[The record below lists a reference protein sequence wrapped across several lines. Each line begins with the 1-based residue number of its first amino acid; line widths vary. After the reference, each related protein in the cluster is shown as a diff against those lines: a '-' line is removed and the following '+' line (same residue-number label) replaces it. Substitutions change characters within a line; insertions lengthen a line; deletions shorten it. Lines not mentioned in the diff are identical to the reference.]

1 MPCWRVNLDN
11 PDPDRNLGS
20 ERGQVGVVCILRCSP
35 AVVQRPNN
43 AWEKSTMSE
52 SDWRSP
58 EAYAIM
64 QDAEAAD
71 FAWEFLR
78 RNADYREDHRRLQNG
93 GSVFAVNRKF
103 RQRWGLSFRG

>member
-1 MPCWRVNLDN
+1 
-11 PDPDRNLGS
+11 
-20 ERGQVGVVCILRCSP
+20 
-35 AVVQRPNN
+35 
-43 AWEKSTMSE
+43 MSE

-78 RNADYREDHRRLQNG
+78 RNADYREDHRRLQNR
-93 GSVFAVNRKF
+93 GSLFAVSRKF